1 MARGFF
7 VGTMKRLLVGGTLAL
22 CFLSAAVL
30 QAAAAEITPQ
40 ERKLIPLAK
49 KEGAVIL
56 LNTSITEFT
65 ANELGKAFVRHYG
78 LGSDFKFHNLKK
90 GTGAALSQVRQE
102 FQANKSTADVL
113 QVSAPDFF
121 DGAAKRGFFLP
132 LDSGQWKFH
141 AEVKKAGQYSNY
153 PHVIVTNAYAFVP
166 VWNTSC
172 PGMAN
177 VNITS
182 YADTVAPS
190 LKGKTISTDITKST
204 TFTNTAVALDESGF
218 DLYGYWDKLKATDP
232 IVEFRTEPKMQM
244 VVSCERPIDAWN
256 LPIRVR
262 QYTLKKPELRK
273 FIKVGSYKEG
283 HLMLGNQ
290 AAVLKGAP
298 NPNAGKL
305 FLEFLL
311 TDEGANLVAKNE
323 ALYSFRQGWKVPP
336 EAKEFMKELSEMKL
350 IGLKDWVKA
359 GEKFEAVRAE
369 WIKRFK

>member
-1 MARGFF
+1 MGA
-7 VGTMKRLLVGGTLAL
+7 LLVPLFLA
-22 CFLSAAVL
+22 AAAIH
-30 QAAAAEITPQ
+30 AASAAEITS
-40 ERKLIPLAK
+40 EEKKLIPLAK

-65 ANELGKAFVRHYG
+65 ANELGKAFIRHYG
-78 LGSDFKFHNLKK
+78 LGGGFKFHNLKK

-102 FQANKSTADVL
+102 FQAGKSTADVL

-121 DGAAKRGFFLP
+121 DGAAKRGYFLP
-132 LDSGQWKFH
+132 LESGQWKFH
-141 AEVKKAGQYSNY
+141 EEQVKKAGQYSNY

-166 VWNTSC
+166 VWNASC

-182 YADTVAPS
+182 YADTAVPS

-204 TFTNTAVALDESGF
+204 TFTNTAIALQESGF
-218 DLYGYWDKLKATDP
+218 DLYAYWDKLKATDP

-256 LPIRVR
+256 LPIRVI
-262 QYTLKKPELRK
+262 QYTVKKPELRK

-298 NPNAGKL
+298 HPNAAKL

-323 ALYSFRQGWKVPP
+323 ALYSFRRGWKVPP
-336 EAKEFMKELSEMKL
+336 EAKEYMKELGDMKL

-359 GEKFEAVRAE
+359 GEKFEPVRAE
-369 WIKRFK
+369 WTKRFK